1 MMRIKSWDLGLRQWL
16 LVRITAIFLA
26 IYITA
31 VLSFWVGYP
40 QAGLS
45 AWASFL
51 HSKSMRVI
59 GVLAGLAVILHA
71 CIGIWVV
78 STDYIKPANIQ
89 RLFLAFAYLIIMLS
103 SITSVLLICC
113 F

>member
-1 MMRIKSWDLGLRQWL
+1 MRTKNWDLGLRQWL
-16 LVRITAIFLA
+16 LVRITAVFIA

-40 QAGLS
+40 QADLS
-45 AWASFL
+45 TWASFL

-59 GVLAGLAVILHA
+59 GVLAGLAAMLHA

-89 RLFLAFAYLIIMLS
+89 RLFLAFAYLIIVLS
-103 SITSVLLICC
+103 SMTSVLLICC